1 MISLTIHFG
10 IAADA
15 FDPHTIW
22 LLMLALAI
30 VLDGD
35 RRADARRKAAARKAN
50 APPRKK
56 PPGPDAV

>member
-35 RRADARRKAAARKAN
+35 KRAEARRKAATRKSGQ
-50 APPRKK
+50 PRRKK
-56 PPGPDAV
+56 PPGPGVS